1 MLPTEADPGEMMSG
15 SVRNPPISSES
26 RYAQAPP
33 HTAADPHK
41 NPASASNSGA
51 TTVAS
56 GSQSSGS
63 RARTDRASSLAASSL
78 ARPNTSPTRPSGTR
92 HGPAA

>member
-1 MLPTEADPGEMMSG
+1 V
-15 SVRNPPISSES
+15 VRNPLISSES
-26 RYAQAPP
+26 KYAQVPP
-33 HTAADPHK
+33 RTATDPHK
-41 NPASASNSGA
+41 KSASTSNSGA
-51 TTVAS
+51 TAVAS

-63 RARTDRASSLAASSL
+63 RARTDLASSLAASSL